1 MKLKIRF
8 KKVLLANLSANW
20 TYYLG
25 NDKNITI
32 DVSNPNVLGIRNK
45 STDPVKITINPR

>member
-1 MKLKIRF
+1 MKFYKYF
-8 KKVLLANLSANW
+8 
-20 TYYLG
+20 G

-45 STDPVKITINPR
+45 SNNPISITFIPSS